1 MFVFF
6 IQIKQYQELHDTKIA
21 LDMEINVFR
30 QLLECEEDRLG
41 LGSKSLNSSGEE
53 RKPEIRTSVERKS
66 KFCSDHSI
74 SHRELNLV
82 GGVFGMNGEHHLGE
96 HGVPIE

>member
-1 MFVFF
+1 MLFIFF
-6 IQIKQYQELHDTKIA
+6 QIKQYQELHDTKIA

-53 RKPEIRTSVERKS
+53 ARKPEIRTSVERKS
-66 KFCSDHSI
+66 K
-74 SHRELNLV
+74 
-82 GGVFGMNGEHHLGE
+82 
-96 HGVPIE
+96 